1 MVRHTSLKWRLVI
14 SIGVLAI
21 FSALMLSQ
29 MASQLSRSQIESD
42 QDHLLQNI
50 AVRMAAQ
57 LSQDM
62 STRANEILF
71 MTNLERIRDPNIPVE
86 KKRAILELM
95 RHSYPYYAWIGIA
108 DKTGNI
114 IVGTNGL
121 LEGKNVAK
129 RDWFLEGSEGLHFGN
144 PHDAFLLAKK
154 LPKPK
159 WDDLPLRL
167 VDVSAPIKDDQGRLV
182 GVICGHLSLD
192 WAYEARDSMLDRLSS
207 EHIDLV
213 VLNQEG
219 KVMLGTPQIPSMKVD
234 LSSLKAFQELA
245 TANRSVVNET
255 WSNGRRYLTAA
266 VRQLGFRNFPGM
278 GWVIIARK
286 DESSAFAAAENISGW
301 ILFGG
306 LSVALAFTVLLWLML
321 RHALHPLEEISR
333 VARKIQGNDL
343 SEPIPVPLGNDE
355 VAVFARS
362 LTGLVGT
369 LQARNADFKLADRVF
384 EESGQGILIT
394 DKDRRILRVNRAFTR
409 ITGYTAQ
416 DVKGQFPSLLKS
428 GMTNDSLYQVMWA
441 SIAATGKWQ
450 GEIWNRTKSGHI
462 YPEWLTINTL
472 TDDNGGVSHYI
483 GIFDDISEK
492 KEYERRLVHMA
503 NYDQLTELPNRNLLQ
518 SQVQEM
524 LNAARL
530 KKLGVALMFIDL
542 DKFKNI
548 NDTLGHV
555 IGDQVL
561 KEVANRF
568 RAHIGAQDLLSR
580 WGGDEFVVA
589 LMDSDSAAASAQAQ
603 RLVETLQRPFIIEG
617 TPYHLG
623 MSIGIALYPVDC
635 ETVDSLLRCADTAMY
650 QAKRI
655 GANLYRFYESDMNAG
670 VEQFL
675 KIDNA
680 LRQAMD
686 EGGDGLSL
694 ALQPQFTA
702 DGQRIVSAEALI
714 RWNHPGLGQIPPS
727 QFIPIAEDTGQIIR
741 LGEWIIEEVS
751 RIYAELKRAG
761 CGVIP
766 ISFNCS
772 ARQLRDSRLIDTLR
786 TVTERH
792 GVPPEHLMIEVTESA
807 IMSDEFK
814 SLETLSK
821 LRSLGYRLSLDDFG
835 TGYSSLNY
843 IQKIHPAEI
852 KVDKGFVQDMLRNP
866 DSRNIIAF
874 TVSLATSMNMDV
886 VAEGVETE
894 AQRLA
899 LRDMGS
905 IKLQG
910 FLLGK
915 PMPLSEFI
923 VKLRSNCP

>member
-1 MVRHTSLKWRLVI
+1 MVRHISLKWRLVI

-21 FSALMLSQ
+21 FSSLMLSQ
-29 MASQLSRSQIESD
+29 VASQLSRSQIESD

-114 IVGTNGL
+114 VVGTNGL

-213 VLNQEG
+213 VLNRDGE
-219 KVMLGTPQIPSMKVD
+219 VMLGTPQLPSMKVD
-234 LSSLKAFQELA
+234 LASLKAFQDLA
-245 TANRSVVNET
+245 TSNRSVVTET
-255 WSNGRRYLTAA
+255 WPNGRRYLTAA
-266 VRQLGFRNFPGM
+266 VRQFGFRNFPGM
-278 GWVIIARK
+278 GWVVIARK
-286 DESSAFAAAENISGW
+286 DESTAFAAADSISRW

-306 LSVALAFTVLLWLML
+306 LGVALAFTVLLWLML
-321 RHALHPLEEISR
+321 RRALHPLEEISR
-333 VARKIQGNDL
+333 VARKIQDNDL
-343 SEPIPVPLGNDE
+343 SEPIPVPQGNDE

-362 LTGLVGT
+362 LTGLVAS

-394 DKDRRILRVNRAFTR
+394 DKDKRILRVNHAFTR
-409 ITGYTAQ
+409 ITGYTQQQA
-416 DVKGQFPSLLKS
+416 KGKSPALLKS
-428 GMTNDSLYQVMWA
+428 GMTSDSVYRVMWA
-441 SIAATGKWQ
+441 SITATGKWQ
-450 GEIWNRTKSGHI
+450 GEIWNRTRSGNV

-472 TDDNGGVSHYI
+472 TDDNGSVSHYI

-518 SQVQEM
+518 TQVQEM
-524 LNAARL
+524 LNAARQ
-530 KKLGVALMFIDL
+530 KDVSVALMFIDL
-542 DKFKNI
+542 DKFKHI

-555 IGDQVL
+555 VGDQVL
-561 KEVANRF
+561 KEVATRF
-568 RAHIGAQDLLSR
+568 KVHIGEQDLLSR

-589 LMDSDSAAASAQAQ
+589 LMDSDSVAASAQAQ

-680 LRQAMD
+680 LRQALD

-694 ALQPQFTA
+694 ALQPQFSA
-702 DGQRIVSAEALI
+702 DGKRIVSAEALI
-714 RWNHPGLGQIPPS
+714 RWNHSDLGQISPG

-751 RIYAELKRAG
+751 RIYAELKRAD

-772 ARQLRDSRLIDTLR
+772 ARQLRDDRLIDTLR
-786 TVTERH
+786 TVTGKH

-852 KVDKGFVQDMLRNP
+852 KVDKGFVQDMLSNP

-874 TVSLATSMNMDV
+874 TISLATSMNMDV

-899 LRDMGS
+899 LRDMGP

-915 PMPLSEFI
+915 PMPLSELI
-923 VKLRSNCP
+923 TRLQETRL